1 VDAEM
6 HALARKAAVEGP
18 FSPFSG
24 ICLKRFFANRDYFL
38 YPRDGT
44 K

>member
-6 HALARKAAVEGP
+6 HALARKADAKNP

-24 ICLKRFFANRDYFL
+24 ICLKRFFANWDYFSCL
-38 YPRDGT
+38 RDGT